1 MRSEIDKEFIISQFS
16 QYGKMVLRIAFQNTG
31 NMTEAED
38 ITQDVFLKL
47 MKEDRNFTDEEHI
60 KAWLIRVTI
69 NRCRD
74 FMKSSRFRKN
84 VAFTEENLDSNYFT
98 EDCFSMQDKQI
109 FVELGKL
116 PPKYRNVLYLYYVEE
131 YTVPEIGK
139 LLSAKENTVSSW
151 LRRAKKKLKLRM
163 EGDNSYE
170 QECLY
175 YSNAK
180 N

>member
-1 MRSEIDKEFIISQFS
+1 MGPKADNDFIISQFS

-47 MKEDRNFTDEEHI
+47 MKEERSFTDEEHV
-60 KAWLIRVTI
+60 KAWLIRVAI
-69 NRCRD
+69 NQCRD
-74 FMKSSRFRKN
+74 YVKSSRFRKN
-84 VAFTEENLDSNYFT
+84 VAFTEENLESDYFT
-98 EDCFSMQDKQI
+98 EDSFSMQDRQV

-116 PPKYRNVLYLYYVEE
+116 PSKYRNVLYLYYVEE
-131 YTVPEIGK
+131 YTIPEIAK

-151 LRRAKKKLKLRM
+151 LKRAKKKLKLRM
-163 EGDNSYE
+163 EGENSYE
-170 QECLY
+170 QKCIY